1 MPVAGVVLCNATTSW
16 QVQDEFPVL
25 VKELPRQDL
34 GEDVGRIRLTGDV
47 AHVDD
52 ACTTQ
57 LAHFEQLAI
66 DVTRVLRRGE
76 AMA

>member
-1 MPVAGVVLCNATTSW
+1 MPVACAVFCNATTSW

-25 VKELPRQDL
+25 VKKLPRQDL
-34 GEDVGRIRLTGDV
+34 GEDVGRIRLASDV

-57 LAHFEQLAI
+57 LTHFEQLAI
-66 DVTRVLRRGE
+66 DVTRVLR
-76 AMA
+76 